1 MNSEITIFL
10 ADNYTSEKAEFL
22 GNVLDN
28 ISKVSTLDEHGMLSI
43 IRDHND
49 ISMASKPDIFLGLI
63 TDICISISNE
73 IGISTSSGDLLLL
86 SKIVEFYSLSQT
98 SPDFIQDDRFLTSN
112 LDRKEVVAEMIAS
125 YTDADKDD
133 MFEIITHVSHSLINN
148 LHERAKE
155 MLETFEDLP
164 VEYSPAKIEFMFGIV
179 GAIGSSV
186 IELVLS
192 GSNLE
197 GRESSLVDLKTDE
210 IKAHCEDSPEAGATL
225 LCSIWLAVELA
236 TKEPDELDRDKF
248 GVLCRNW
255 WETNF
260 KTDGSRFSMAGRKLI
275 PKGDLK

>member
-248 GVLCRNW
+248 GVLCRSCPAN
-255 WETNF
+255 
-260 KTDGSRFSMAGRKLI
+260 
-275 PKGDLK
+275 